1 MRQVYDKL
9 FLPKKIVLPN
19 GKIVQE
25 KRSPTLLILLVVA
38 AAVALSVRFTGF
50 SLRMLVE
57 RIGEFF
63 VILRQMIPPNWSY
76 WPQLW
81 QGLADTLQM
90 SLIGSLVGAL
100 LALPTAILAAANVT
114 PNRVVTAFFKIL
126 LSLLRTLPTLVSAL
140 IATFIFGLGP
150 MAGVVAIMLFTLS
163 YVGKLLYEKIE
174 NVDMGPFEAME
185 SIGLTRLQA
194 FRFAV
199 LPQVLPGY
207 LSDSL
212 FCFEGNVRYAAIL
225 GYVGAG
231 GIGLLIKEDL
241 GWRDYPNVGMI
252 ILALVVTVYLIEA
265 VSEHFRKKLIQG
277 GGSR

>member
-1 MRQVYDKL
+1 MYNKL
-9 FLPKKIVLPN
+9 LLPKKIVLPN
-19 GKIVQE
+19 GKIVHE
-25 KRSPTLLILLVVA
+25 KRSPTLLILLLLTA
-38 AAVALSVRFTGF
+38 ALVLSVRMTSF
-50 SLRMLVE
+50 SLRILVE
-57 RIGEFF
+57 RIGQFF
-63 VILRQMIPPNWSY
+63 VILGDMFPPNWSY
-76 WPQLW
+76 WPHLW
-81 QGLADTLQM
+81 QSLADTLQM
-90 SLIGSLVGAL
+90 SLIGSLIGAV
-100 LALPTAILAAANVT
+100 LALPTAILASRNIVRS
-114 PNRVVTAFFKIL
+114 RVATGIFKIA

-140 IATFIFGLGP
+140 IATFVFGLGP
-150 MAGVVAIMLFTLS
+150 MAGVVAILLFTLS

-174 NVDMGPFEAME
+174 NVDMGAFEAME

-194 FRFAV
+194 FRYAV

-231 GIGLLIKEDL
+231 GVGLLIKEDL

>member
-1 MRQVYDKL
+1 MYNKL
-9 FLPKKIVLPN
+9 LLPKKIVLPN
-19 GKIVQE
+19 GKIVHE
-25 KRSPTLLILLVVA
+25 KRSPTLLILLLLTA
-38 AAVALSVRFTGF
+38 ALVLSVRMTSF
-50 SLRMLVE
+50 SLRILVE
-57 RIGEFF
+57 RIGQFF
-63 VILRQMIPPNWSY
+63 VILGDMFPPNWSY
-76 WPQLW
+76 WPHLW
-81 QGLADTLQM
+81 QSLADTLQM
-90 SLIGSLVGAL
+90 SLIGSLIGAV
-100 LALPTAILAAANVT
+100 LALPTAILASGNIVRS
-114 PNRVVTAFFKIL
+114 RVVTGIFKIA

-140 IATFIFGLGP
+140 IATFVFGLGP
-150 MAGVVAIMLFTLS
+150 MAGVVAILLFTLS

-174 NVDMGPFEAME
+174 NVDMGAFEAME

-194 FRFAV
+194 FRYAV

-231 GIGLLIKEDL
+231 GVGLLIKEDL

-252 ILALVVTVYLIEA
+252 ILALVVTVYLIET